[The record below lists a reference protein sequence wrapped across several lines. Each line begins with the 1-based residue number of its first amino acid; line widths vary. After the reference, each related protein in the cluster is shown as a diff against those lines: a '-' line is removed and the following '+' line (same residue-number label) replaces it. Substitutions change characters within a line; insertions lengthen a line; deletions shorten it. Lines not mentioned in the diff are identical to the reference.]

1 MTRQQY
7 ELNCEI
13 LQSLDKIDNCVMESE
28 TLVMN
33 SIMDAYSKAALVLE
47 HCSDTAD
54 ISSFSI
60 IQESF
65 ILEDGEGNNKEKL
78 IIKILMFIP
87 RMIKKFIDFLK
98 SKIGISNNMKKIIKS
113 IDELEKMSKADK
125 EKIIQHSKDAGVT
138 DGPIVINLPDAIDI
152 MNGNITTNLDYD
164 KIKMVYD
171 DTIKMFK
178 VLEKYDFNKPSTLS
192 EDIRQQMSLDKT
204 AVDTSFDIRTK
215 GGVPKLMELSVFR
228 KNIQDILDLEAEL
241 RQIGQRVCDKLN
253 EQVKEFNK
261 IDGTKLN
268 ENQQKKLE
276 DSIMVTKYVR
286 RQIDVTKE
294 LISKISVDSNRVL
307 DYFSATERL
316 RDIRP
321 GSK

>member
-204 AVDTSFDIRTK
+204 AVVTSFDIRTK

>member
-125 EKIIQHSKDAGVT
+125 EKIIQHSKDAEVT
-138 DGPIVINLPDAIDI
+138 DRPIVMILPDAIDI

-316 RDIRP
+316 RDIQP